1 MKNNR
6 NPMYLAIQTALT
18 AGAVLAAPAVFAQD
32 EGEKVDL
39 GKVTTVGSHIRATD
53 IETAAP
59 VFVVE
64 REDIEKSGLTDIG
77 DLLRQIPAAGASLNL
92 ANNNG
97 GDGSIQI
104 DLRNLGSNRVLVLLN
119 GRRWVRTLGGAADL
133 TTIPTTVIERIEVLK
148 DGASAIYGSDAI
160 AGVINIVTRS
170 DYEGVEASG
179 YYGKSGQGDGA
190 RQQFNVAA
198 GATSDKG
205 SVFFNAEYTKIEP
218 VSAADRIYSKDPVF
232 ATGNRNGSSGTPQGR
247 FILFSPIDGSFMN
260 VTTQPGSNGWNTPD
274 DPDLIPFNNDTR
286 FNYAPDNWLTT
297 PQERTSIYVQGKYQ
311 LTDNISMSTEAMFNR
326 RESNQ
331 LLAPQPLFF
340 GFFLGARPGV
350 DIIDIGGQNPYNPF
364 GVDIPGSSIG
374 LVGRRM
380 IEAGNRIFSQQVDT
394 YHYGLGFDGFIDV
407 GTGWDWTA
415 NYSVSRI
422 DATEINEGELN
433 MTRITESLS
442 NECVTNPS
450 CVPLNLF
457 GGEGTITPEM
467 VDFITFEGKSLS
479 GQKLITYDLVAS
491 TELAELPAGP
501 LGFAVGY
508 EKRRASGFDKPD
520 YIIASGQT
528 SGNQRNPT
536 SGGYSVDELFVEFN
550 VPLIAD
556 APMAQLLELSVA
568 ARYSDY
574 DAFGSTTNGKL
585 GLRWKPIDELLVR
598 ATYSEGF
605 RAPNIAEL
613 FGGGGDSFPDLDDPC
628 SGLIDEDTNGNGVL
642 DPDEVPDLPGC
653 VGIPSNYEQ
662 ANSQIRIT
670 IGSNPNLTP
679 EESTSFTLGL
689 VYEPEFV
696 EGLTVTAD
704 YYDVSIDNVIT
715 SLSASTIL
723 RTCAETGST
732 LCDRMERGPGGS
744 VIDVISSG
752 INAAKLDVAGVDLTA
767 TYKLDTDYGLFRVI
781 WDTSYTDDYTFTN
794 TDFLTGENVPFNS
807 FVTEEA
813 GTELPRVRSNLTTD
827 WSYGDW
833 SVNYQMRYISS
844 REQLCDPDL
853 NDQIVDE
860 YQGVFQWCTYASGN
874 TTDDDGNVLNDR
886 RTLGGT
892 TYHDLN
898 VTYHLADYN
907 TRFTFGIDNLFDK
920 QPPLDSQAF
929 ANSFDPF
936 YYDGVGRFYWLRVNK
951 KF

>member
-6 NPMYLAIQTALT
+6 NPMYLAIQSALT

-32 EGEKVDL
+32 SEGDKVDL

-92 ANNNG
+92 TNNNG
-97 GDGSIQI
+97 GDGSIRI
-104 DLRNLGSNRVLVLLN
+104 DLRNLGSNRVLVLVN
-119 GRRWVRTLGGAADL
+119 GRRWVRTLNGAADL
-133 TTIPTTVIERIEVLK
+133 TTIPTSVIERIEVLK

-170 DYEGVEASG
+170 DFEGVEASG
-179 YYGKSGQGDGA
+179 YYGKSAEGDGA
-190 RQQFNVAA
+190 RQQFNIAT

-218 VSAADRIYSKDPVF
+218 ISAGDREFSKDPLF
-232 ATGNRNGSSGTPQGR
+232 ATGNRLGSSGTPQGR
-247 FILFSPIDGSFMN
+247 FVLDTPEGFYND
-260 VTTQPGSNGWNTPD
+260 TTQPGSNGWNEGPN
-274 DPDLIPFNNDTR
+274 DPDLIPFTNDTR

-297 PQERTSIYVQGKYQ
+297 PQERTAIFVQGKYQ
-311 LTDNISMSTEAMFNR
+311 LTDNITMSTEALFNR

-340 GFFLGARPGV
+340 GSWNGTRPGV
-350 DIIDIGGQNPYNPF
+350 DIINIGGDNPYNPF
-364 GVDIPGSSIG
+364 GRDLDGTNEI
-374 LVGRRM
+374 LFLGRRM
-380 IEAGNRIFSQQVDT
+380 IEAGNRLFTQKVDT
-394 YHYGLGFDGFIDV
+394 YHYGLGFDGFVDV
-407 GTGWDWTA
+407 GTGWDWSA
-415 NYSVSRI
+415 NYSLSRI
-422 DATEINEGELN
+422 DAIETNDGELN
-433 MTRITESLS
+433 MTRVTRALS
-442 NECVTNPS
+442 NECVTDSS

-467 VDFITFEGKSLS
+467 VDYITFEGKSIT

-501 LGFAVGY
+501 LGFAIGY

-520 YIIASGQT
+520 YVIQSGQT

-568 ARYSDY
+568 GRYSDY
-574 DAFGSTTNGKL
+574 DVFGSTTTGKV

-613 FGGGGDSFPDLDDPC
+613 FRGSSDSFPDLTDPC
-628 SGLIDEDTNGNGVL
+628 SGRSGLDENGDGIIDSNEAAAGG
-642 DPDEVPDLPGC
+642 LPGC
-653 VGIPSNYEQ
+653 AGIPASYEQ
-662 ANSQIRIT
+662 PNSQIRIT
-670 IGSNPNLTP
+670 VGSNPNLTP
-679 EESTSFTLGL
+679 EESQSFTLGL
-689 VYEPEFV
+689 VYEPDFV

-715 SLSASTIL
+715 SLDESTIVD
-723 RTCAETGST
+723 TCARTGSV
-732 LCDRMERGPGGS
+732 LCQFMERGDSGTI
-744 VIDVISSG
+744 IDVNSAG
-752 INAAKLDVAGVDLTA
+752 INSDGLDVSGVDLTA
-767 TYKLDTDYGLFRVI
+767 SYRLDTDYGLFKLI
-781 WDTSYTDDYTFTN
+781 WDTSYVDDYTLRSK
-794 TDFLTGENVPFNS
+794 DFVRDVQSPINFMDIDQVELT
-807 FVTEEA
+807 
-813 GTELPRVRSNLTTD
+813 LPRVRSNLTAD
-827 WSYGDW
+827 WAYGDW
-833 SVNYQMRYISS
+833 SANYQLRYISA
-844 REQLCDPDL
+844 REERCDL
-853 NDQIVDE
+853 VF
-860 YQGVFQWCTYASGN
+860 GVFHSYRHPFKSKIDDLIDLIDTQPAS
-874 TTDDDGNVLNDR
+874 
-886 RTLGGT
+886 
-892 TYHDLN
+892 
-898 VTYHLADYN
+898 
-907 TRFTFGIDNLFDK
+907 DNLLFI
-920 QPPLDSQAF
+920 
-929 ANSFDPF
+929 
-936 YYDGVGRFYWLRVNK
+936 G
-951 KF
+951 